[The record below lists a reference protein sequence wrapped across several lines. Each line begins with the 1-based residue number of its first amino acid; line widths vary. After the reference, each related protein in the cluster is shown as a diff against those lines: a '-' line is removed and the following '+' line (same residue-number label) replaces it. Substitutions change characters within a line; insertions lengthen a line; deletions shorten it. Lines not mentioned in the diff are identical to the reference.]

1 MPQLHWVITSLVIE
15 AINLGMKKENKKR
28 INTTAIY
35 RFMMRL
41 ILLILFFI
49 LTNPIIT
56 KAQDPEKQ
64 TPASDGVE
72 FMSFIFNET
81 ITKIGSDFFR
91 MFNTDWEN
99 PTDLESLSIYIGERP
114 MPGMGTQIWVRVED
128 RFTFMSFVRPSEQ
141 QLREAV
147 QTALRQTEAYFL
159 NYEMIQKQLESD
171 DFKGTGI
178 F

>member
-1 MPQLHWVITSLVIE
+1 MKVKGSNNTIVMRTIQPGFTYTLLLVFGFLFVYVPNNVLAQETEEPTE
-15 AINLGMKKENKKR
+15 AS
-28 INTTAIY
+28 
-35 RFMMRL
+35 
-41 ILLILFFI
+41 
-49 LTNPIIT
+49 
-56 KAQDPEKQ
+56 
-64 TPASDGVE
+64 TPTSDGVE

-99 PTDLESLSIYIGERP
+99 PTDIESLSIYIGERP
-114 MPGMGTQIWVRVED
+114 MPGMGTQIWVKVED
-128 RFTFMSFVRPSEQ
+128 RYTFMSFVRPSEQ

-147 QTALRQTEAYFL
+147 ENALRQTASYFL
-159 NYEMIQKQLESD
+159 NFEMIQKQLESE

>member
-1 MPQLHWVITSLVIE
+1 MR
-15 AINLGMKKENKKR
+15 KENEIRK
-28 INTTAIY
+28 TETCIY
-35 RFMMRL
+35 RFTKRF

-49 LTNPIIT
+49 LANPIII

-64 TPASDGVE
+64 APASDGVE

-114 MPGMGTQIWVRVED
+114 MPGMGTQIWVKVED

-159 NYEMIQKQLESD
+159 NYEMIQEQLESD
-171 DFKGTGI
+171 DFKGSGI